1 MAENTAL
8 QLLQNGY
15 IFALIE
21 QYNFVKKACNNI
33 FEYRVVQ
40 GFHYSFHVSVVF
52 FFIFFYFLIIF
63 YQKLSKTEKMRVSDF
78 PCIVMMNLFFGKLLL
93 GIKLQQFTL
102 QAKENNLILTE

>member
-1 MAENTAL
+1 MAEHTAL
-8 QLLQNGY
+8 LLLQNGY

-21 QYNFVKKACNNI
+21 WYNFVKKACNNI

-52 FFIFFYFLIIF
+52 FYFLIIF
-63 YQKLSKTEKMRVSDF
+63 YQKLSKTEQMRGGDF
-78 PCIVMMNLFFGKLLL
+78 PCVVMMNLFFGKLLL

-102 QAKENNLILTE
+102 QAKENDLILTE

>member
-1 MAENTAL
+1 MAEHTAL

-21 QYNFVKKACNNI
+21 RYNFVKKACNNI

-52 FFIFFYFLIIF
+52 FFIF
-63 YQKLSKTEKMRVSDF
+63 
-78 PCIVMMNLFFGKLLL
+78 
-93 GIKLQQFTL
+93 
-102 QAKENNLILTE
+102 

>member
-1 MAENTAL
+1 MAEHTAL

-52 FFIFFYFLIIF
+52 FYFLIIF
-63 YQKLSKTEKMRVSDF
+63 YQKLSKTEQMRGGDF
-78 PCIVMMNLFFGKLLL
+78 PCVVMMNLFFGKLLL

-102 QAKENNLILTE
+102 QAKENDLILTE

>member
-52 FFIFFYFLIIF
+52 LFFIF
-63 YQKLSKTEKMRVSDF
+63 
-78 PCIVMMNLFFGKLLL
+78 
-93 GIKLQQFTL
+93 
-102 QAKENNLILTE
+102 

>member
-1 MAENTAL
+1 MAEHTAL
-8 QLLQNGY
+8 QFLQNGY

-21 QYNFVKKACNNI
+21 RYNFVKKACNNI

-52 FFIFFYFLIIF
+52 FFYFLIIF
-63 YQKLSKTEKMRVSDF
+63 YQKLSKTEQMRGGDF
-78 PCIVMMNLFFGKLLL
+78 PCFVMMNLFSGKLLL

-102 QAKENNLILTE
+102 QAKNNNLILTE

>member
-52 FFIFFYFLIIF
+52 FFFF
-63 YQKLSKTEKMRVSDF
+63 
-78 PCIVMMNLFFGKLLL
+78 
-93 GIKLQQFTL
+93 
-102 QAKENNLILTE
+102 

>member
-1 MAENTAL
+1 MAEHTAL

-21 QYNFVKKACNNI
+21 RYNFVKKACNNI

-52 FFIFFYFLIIF
+52 FLFFNYFL
-63 YQKLSKTEKMRVSDF
+63 SKAF
-78 PCIVMMNLFFGKLLL
+78 QN
-93 GIKLQQFTL
+93 
-102 QAKENNLILTE
+102 

>member
-1 MAENTAL
+1 MAEHTAL
-8 QLLQNGY
+8 LLLQNGY

-21 QYNFVKKACNNI
+21 WYNFVKKACNNI

-52 FFIFFYFLIIF
+52 FYFLIIF
-63 YQKLSKTEKMRVSDF
+63 YQKLSKTEQMRGGDF
-78 PCIVMMNLFFGKLLL
+78 PCIVRMNLFFGKLLL

-102 QAKENNLILTE
+102 QAKENDLILTE

>member
-1 MAENTAL
+1 MAEHTAL

-40 GFHYSFHVSVVF
+40 GFHYSFHVSAGFFLNF
-52 FFIFFYFLIIF
+52 FFYR
-63 YQKLSKTEKMRVSDF
+63 KLSKTEQMRGGDF
-78 PCIVMMNLFFGKLLL
+78 PCVVMMNLFAGKLLL
-93 GIKLQQFTL
+93 LGIELKQFTL

>member
-52 FFIFFYFLIIF
+52 FFFYFLF
-63 YQKLSKTEKMRVSDF
+63 FNYFLSKAF
-78 PCIVMMNLFFGKLLL
+78 QN
-93 GIKLQQFTL
+93 
-102 QAKENNLILTE
+102 

>member
-1 MAENTAL
+1 MAEHTAL
-8 QLLQNGY
+8 QLLQNGF

-52 FFIFFYFLIIF
+52 FFIFYFLIIF
-63 YQKLSKTEKMRVSDF
+63 YQKLSKTEQMRGGDF
-78 PCIVMMNLFFGKLLL
+78 PFIVRMNLFFGKLLL

>member
-1 MAENTAL
+1 MAEHTAL

-40 GFHYSFHVSVVF
+40 GFHYSFHVSAGFFLNF
-52 FFIFFYFLIIF
+52 FFYR
-63 YQKLSKTEKMRVSDF
+63 KLSKTEQMRGGDF
-78 PCIVMMNLFFGKLLL
+78 PCVVMMNLFAGKLLL
-93 GIKLQQFTL
+93 GIKLKQFTL